1 MTFMILLQLRSAET
15 NADSI
20 TRARATQL
28 CIYIRFRQENHAEA
42 TKLIMDECP
51 EWKDRLSKDFDEDEK
66 KLRQLR
72 ELQGIPW
79 PLDS

>member
-1 MTFMILLQLRSAET
+1 MRSAET

-28 CIYIRFRQENHAEA
+28 CIYIRFRQNRNAEA
-42 TKLIMDECP
+42 TKLIMEECP
-51 EWKDRLSKDFDEDEK
+51 EWRDRLAKDFDEDEA

-72 ELQGIPW
+72 DTQGIPW
-79 PLDS
+79 PLEG